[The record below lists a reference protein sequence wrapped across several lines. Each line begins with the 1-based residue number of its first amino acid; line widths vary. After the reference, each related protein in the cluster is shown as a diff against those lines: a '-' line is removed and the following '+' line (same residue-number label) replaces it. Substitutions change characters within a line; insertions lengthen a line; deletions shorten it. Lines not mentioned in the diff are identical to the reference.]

1 MREPRKTERGS
12 WTVMEQLTFFD
23 GAFHEGNPMIMGPLD
38 QSFWFA
44 TQVFDGARAFD
55 GVMPD
60 IERHCERCLDSARVM
75 GMEPQQS
82 VGDLVELA
90 GDMARRFPRDRAL
103 YIRPTYWS
111 GVSDSLWAVSELT
124 RFLMVLEVAP
134 MAEPVGFSTC
144 LSEIRRP
151 APDMAPTLAKA
162 SCLYPATGDAVRRA
176 NRRGFDNPVMLDHE
190 GHVAEFATANIFI
203 VKDGQVHTPVA
214 NGTFLA
220 GITRRRVIG
229 LLRDTGWE
237 VFERSITWDEVT
249 AADEVFSTGNYNKVL
264 PAIRIDA
271 RNLQPGPAYRQARE
285 LYFAFARDHG
295 HRL

>member
-1 MREPRKTERGS
+1 
-12 WTVMEQLTFFD
+12 MEQLTYFD
-23 GAFHEGNPMIMGPLD
+23 GAFHEGNPKIMGPLD

-60 IERHCERCLDSARVM
+60 IDLHCERCLRSARVM
-75 GMEPQQS
+75 DMEPQQS
-82 VGDLVELA
+82 VEDLVQLA
-90 GDMARRFPRDRAL
+90 SDMARKFPKDKHL

-111 GVSDSLWAVSELT
+111 GASDTLWAVSELT
-124 RFLMVLEVAP
+124 KFLMVLEVAP
-134 MAEPVGFSTC
+134 MAEPTGFTSC

-176 NRRGFDNPVMLDHE
+176 NRRGFANPVMLDHE

-203 VKDGQVHTPVA
+203 VKDGQVHTPVD

-220 GITRRRVIG
+220 GITRRRVISQ
-229 LLRDTGWE
+229 LRDTGWE
-237 VFERSITWDEVT
+237 VFERSITYDEVT
-249 AADEVFSTGNYNKVL
+249 GADEVFSTGNYNKVL
-264 PAIRIDA
+264 PAIRIDD

-285 LYFAFARDHG
+285 LYFAYARDHG

>member
-1 MREPRKTERGS
+1 
-12 WTVMEQLTFFD
+12 MEQLTYFD

-60 IERHCERCLDSARVM
+60 IDRHCERCLKSARVM

-82 VGDLVELA
+82 VDDLVELA
-90 GDMARRFPRDRAL
+90 SDMARRFPADAQL
-103 YIRPTYWS
+103 YVRPTFWS
-111 GVSDSLWAVSELT
+111 GVSDSLWAVPELT

-134 MAEPVGFSTC
+134 MAEPKGFSAC
-144 LSEIRRP
+144 LSELRRP

-162 SCLYPATGDAVRRA
+162 SCLYPVTGDAVRRA
-176 NRRGFDNPVMLDHE
+176 NARGFDNPVMLDHE

-203 VKDGQVHTPVA
+203 VRDGQVHTPVE

-220 GITRRRVIG
+220 GITRRRVMS
-229 LLRDTGWE
+229 LLRDAGWE
-237 VFERSITWDEVT
+237 VLERSMTWEEVQT
-249 AADEVFSTGNYNKVL
+249 ADEVFSTGNYNKVM
-264 PAIRIDA
+264 PATRIDG
-271 RNLQPGPAYRQARE
+271 RDLQPGPAYREARE
-285 LYFAFARDHG
+285 LYFAYARDNG